1 MKVNGKERAMQ
12 APVTLEAFLEQEGY
26 RKDRI
31 AVELNGSIIPKANYA
46 DTILSSTDVLEV
58 VSFVGGG

>member
-1 MKVNGKERAMQ
+1 MKVNGKERAMH
-12 APVTLEAFLEQEGY
+12 APVTLEAFLKQEGY

>member
-1 MKVNGKERAMQ
+1 MKVNGKERAIQ
-12 APVTLEAFLEQEGY
+12 EPVTLEAFLEQEGY

-31 AVELNGSIIPKANYA
+31 AVELNGIIIPKAKYA
-46 DTILSSTDVLEV
+46 DTILHSTDVLEV

>member
-1 MKVNGKERAMQ
+1 MKVNGKERAIQ
-12 APVTLEAFLEQEGY
+12 EPVTLEAFLEQEGY

-46 DTILSSTDVLEV
+46 DTILRSTDVLEV